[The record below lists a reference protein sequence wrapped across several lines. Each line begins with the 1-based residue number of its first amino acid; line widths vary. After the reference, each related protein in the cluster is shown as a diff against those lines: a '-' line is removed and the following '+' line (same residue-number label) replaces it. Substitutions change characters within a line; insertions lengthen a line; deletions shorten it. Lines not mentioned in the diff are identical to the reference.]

1 MDKIIV
7 IGGGG
12 HAKVIISILKKL
24 RAYEILGY
32 VEKDNKGAILGVPY
46 IGDDQELKK
55 IIETK
60 KATLAVLGVGH
71 ITDYTRRVELY
82 QQMTAL
88 GYTFPKIVSPHAII
102 NDEVEIGDG
111 TVVMDG
117 VVVNSGA
124 RIGKGCIVNTRS
136 SVDHDC
142 EIGDF
147 VHLAPGAIL
156 SGGVHVG
163 SYTFI
168 GAHATVINYKKIA
181 EKCII
186 GAGAVVVRDCLESGT
201 YVGVPARRV
210 KVKH

>member
-46 IGDDQELKK
+46 IGDDHDLKK
-55 IIETK
+55 FIETK
-60 KATLAVLGVGH
+60 KVTQAVLGVGH
-71 ITDYTRRVELY
+71 IADYTRRVELY

-88 GYTFPKIVSPHAII
+88 GYAFPKIVSPHAII
-102 NDEVEIGDG
+102 NEAVEIGDG

-124 RIGKGCIVNTRS
+124 KIGKCCILNTRS
-136 SVDHDC
+136 VIDHDC

-147 VHLAPGAIL
+147 VHLAPGAVL
-156 SGGVHVG
+156 SGGVNVG

-181 EKCII
+181 QKCII
-186 GAGAVVVRDCLESGT
+186 GAGAVVMRDCLEPGT
-201 YVGVPARRV
+201 YVGVPARQV